1 MELLA
6 IAIFAIAMIF
16 ANWSDAFSS
25 MFLAFEKMEYPAGSA
40 SVMAMLK
47 VSLGALLLLLGY
59 GYVGL
64 AVSSLIVNIV
74 ALIWLY
80 ILLRTTLF
88 KPEWTIDWSLQRWM
102 LRISGPLMINHL
114 LATIFWRID
123 VWILRPMAGAF
134 SVGLYS
140 VGLKYL
146 DGLNII
152 PSVFTMAIFPL
163 MSRYAQRE
171 RESLRRAYHIAMRL
185 LLLVSLPIAAGVTF
199 LATPLVRL
207 VGGTQYLNVP
217 LELTFMG
224 RSVIID
230 GGSDLALRILIW
242 SIPIGFVNSV
252 TQYVLIAVNQQH
264 FLTRAFLMGVSF
276 NIVGNLIAIP
286 RFGYVG
292 AAVVT
297 IFSEFSLL
305 FPFYYSV
312 RKHVGVAPW
321 ARILGP
327 TLGATAVMLGVTLL
341 LVRMGVNVWM
351 AVGLGTLAYVLAL
364 APLGA
369 LRGEDMAIVLDK
381 IPLGPLKDNKDAG

>member
-1 MELLA
+1 
-6 IAIFAIAMIF
+6 
-16 ANWSDAFSS
+16 
-25 MFLAFEKMEYPAGSA
+25 
-40 SVMAMLK
+40 
-47 VSLGALLLLLGY
+47 
-59 GYVGL
+59 
-64 AVSSLIVNIV
+64 
-74 ALIWLY
+74 
-80 ILLRTTLF
+80 
-88 KPEWTIDWSLQRWM
+88 
-102 LRISGPLMINHL
+102 
-114 LATIFWRID
+114 
-123 VWILRPMAGAF
+123 
-134 SVGLYS
+134 
-140 VGLKYL
+140 
-146 DGLNII
+146 
-152 PSVFTMAIFPL
+152 

-171 RESLRRAYHIAMRL
+171 RESLRHAYHIAMRL
-185 LLLVSLPIAAGVTF
+185 LLLVSLPIAAGITSWRPRWCGW
-199 LATPLVRL
+199 LAA
-207 VGGTQYLNVP
+207 QYLNVP

-312 RKHVGVAPW
+312 GKHVGVAPW

-341 LVRMGVNVWM
+341 LVRMGVNVE
-351 AVGLGTLAYVLAL
+351 AVRPGATLAYVLAL
-364 APLGA
+364 APLEA
-369 LRGEDMAIVLDK
+369 LAPGRTWPSCWTRYRWVR
-381 IPLGPLKDNKDAG
+381 